1 MPIRPFCAAAAGL
14 VVAVS
19 LACGSS
25 NSTGPNG
32 NGTAGGGHAL
42 VIDANPDLKFK
53 PTPDTV
59 QAGDTVAFAWS
70 SSMHS
75 VIFDTPGSPANIG
88 SSTVGFTSGDSSR
101 VFPTRGTYNYHCGIH
116 PSMSGVVVVQ

>member
-1 MPIRPFCAAAAGL
+1 MPMTRLYAAVAVVTAAA
-14 VVAVS
+14 S
-19 LACGSS
+19 LACGGSS
-25 NSTGPNG
+25 STAPNG

-59 QAGDTVAFAWS
+59 QAGDTIAFAWS
-70 SSMHS
+70 SSTHS

-88 SSTVGFTSGDSSR
+88 STTVGFTGGDSTR
-101 VFPTRGTYNYHCGIH
+101 VFPTAGIYNYHCGIH
-116 PSMSGVVVVQ
+116 PTMTGVIVVQ